1 MLGNLD
7 MIVNASKSDYT
18 EIAELAGVDVG
29 LFVESSL
36 ARGGCF
42 WSERYRVPIPGV
54 INHGKKID
62 ILDFV
67 SGVKEMKS

>member
-7 MIVNASKSDYT
+7 MIVNASKSDYI
-18 EIAELAGVDVG
+18 EIAELAGIDVG

-54 INHGKKID
+54 INHGNKVD
-62 ILDFV
+62 VDYFV
-67 SGVKEMKS
+67 KGVGEMKS